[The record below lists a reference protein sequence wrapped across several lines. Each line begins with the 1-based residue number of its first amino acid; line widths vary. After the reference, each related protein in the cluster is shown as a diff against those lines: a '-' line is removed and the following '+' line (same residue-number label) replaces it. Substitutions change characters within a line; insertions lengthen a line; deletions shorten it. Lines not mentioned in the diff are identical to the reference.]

1 MQARNRGIPVSPF
14 LDKSFSTVHWLNHV
28 KSWFFFANIRVKS
41 SIFTSYLFFHG
52 SIPIKLVFPGA
63 FPPFSLH
70 DLRTSTAPRR
80 RRWPFVVRGW
90 LLGMNETRKA
100 RRSNM
105 PPLFLSLVIL
115 LSKAPWFYGHIY
127 IYGWWFGTWILF
139 SIIYGMSSFP
149 LTHSYFSRWLLHH
162 QPVIKHVWKMSYFQP
177 CLGYVGIMIPIDQY
191 PKGGP
196 QKGSWTKQRN
206 GVRFAEW
213 GDPAFMR
220 TSTQMVFIL
229 IFPAEWDLHIRI
241 PANKSREVIIRCP
254 LIANFQNW
262 SSICWPGQYQL
273 GKYTWIVAGVSVE
286 GYIPLMTHLR
296 LITPVSWRIHL
307 SFEDSRSFPL
317 AQTV

>member
-1 MQARNRGIPVSPF
+1 MHSPHF
-14 LDKSFSTVHWLNHV
+14 RYTISGPPQRPAGGAGLSLCAGGYLGWTRLERQGDPTCHP
-28 KSWFFFANIRVKS
+28 FFV
-41 SIFTSYLFFHG
+41 TG
-52 SIPIKLVFPGA
+52 DTPIK
-63 FPPFSLH
+63 
-70 DLRTSTAPRR
+70 STMIL
-80 RRWPFVVRGW
+80 WP
-90 LLGMNETRKA
+90 
-100 RRSNM
+100 
-105 PPLFLSLVIL
+105 
-115 LSKAPWFYGHIY
+115 YIY